1 MVCFIQDLQYA
12 KDQHTT
18 VFMFNFRGLSI
29 AKSLQSRISLA
40 DRIWRKTKDLKMCPH
55 NSYLPDAA
63 MCMASINE
71 SLFNKVGSY
80 VGYNHLLFA
89 SPRRMT

>member
-29 AKSLQSRISLA
+29 AKSLQARISLA
-40 DRIWRKTKDLKMCPH
+40 DRIWRKIKDLKLCPH
-55 NSYLPDAA
+55 TSYLPDAA
-63 MCMASINE
+63 MCMASKS
-71 SLFNKVGSY
+71 SLCSIEWDHMLVIIICF
-80 VGYNHLLFA
+80 LLVLGV
-89 SPRRMT
+89 